1 MARLGCGDHPPM
13 LMISS
18 SSRARRSD
26 DLPGPARVCG
36 YPPRVLDEVDGVG
49 MIGRGRELAELRA
62 LVVRSRVVAVHGAA
76 GVGKTTLVLAACREA
91 ARDNE
96 IPPVVHVPL
105 AGTTDPRD
113 AVERTAKAIGEPRP
127 TPPPDRV
134 AEALSALLSSTPR
147 TVVWDDLDERSGP
160 LADIIRRFASH
171 DGQARLVIVSRRLIT
186 MPEAALRAPAF
197 EVLPL
202 SHEDAVRLVRALEDE
217 RGRTLADDLAEATA
231 GNPLLLKVAL
241 AEAALPRVEANA
253 EGALRRSVAERAK
266 GPARK
271 VLALLAAAAGPLD
284 EAQVVQALGRGA
296 REAVDELRK
305 HLLVVREDARIALAP
320 PVTSLAQEA
329 LGTPD
334 ATIWKTLATLAE
346 QALAASGHDDAA
358 LVLAARAQL
367 ALGDVDRALRLLRE
381 HAIARAAAPTAA
393 MERVLRDVASRSPAH
408 ATMSLRLLA
417 RELLRVGD
425 YESARLTLDELPA
438 PASRDEAERVAL
450 LRAECHIRAGEPEAA
465 QRALDA
471 LERIV
476 ARADASVNAATAA
489 APKTK
494 TDAKGKARPS
504 VPALVAAKAA
514 STANAVST
522 TKAVNA
528 DTAVSA
534 GVVLTLAQLAILRG
548 ELAAARATLVALAP
562 RTTDVPQLEARR
574 AVEIAASHLYE
585 ERYELTHAWTS
596 RARAAQKAGG
606 VPVERVVTI
615 LDVHALLGLGE
626 VDRAEEILARETR
639 GRPGAAHGALEIA
652 ALVRRG
658 ELSRALEVGDAAI
671 AALDRRADRL
681 FRSVLA
687 RDLARACIGTGQLAR
702 ADRMLGLA
710 ESAGDEPGLAALR
723 PICDAERARLAEAEG
738 DAARAA
744 TSIERAFARIPGSP
758 FVAIDRDVMAGR
770 TPAASANADAEA
782 TAMPL
787 VARAYA
793 ALRGAE
799 LALEQGHLEAAL
811 DGAELAER
819 YHATARLWYETARAR
834 LARAEALTRLH
845 AVAAAEVDRT
855 KLRER
860 ASRALDGCEE
870 IATAQGYAP
879 ILASTGIVRAALEEA
894 SGDLVAAGRAIEGA
908 VRHAGEGLD
917 APLARAA
924 ARLGVAAREPRGAG
938 PRPHA
943 ARIAR
948 LGLLRTAD
956 VVWRVGARTY
966 LRNRD
971 DAAPEPVACTVDI
984 EDRRVRVADGKEIEL
999 PEQRLALLSALA
1011 ESGDGGAS
1019 LEEIFARVW
1028 GGSFHP
1034 LRHRNAVY
1042 VALARLKESL
1052 RPFAR
1057 DIRITHDGDRYRLA
1071 GPLPVAVRRRAP
1083 SPI

>member
-1 MARLGCGDHPPM
+1 M
-13 LMISS
+13 
-18 SSRARRSD
+18 
-26 DLPGPARVCG
+26 
-36 YPPRVLDEVDGVG
+36 DEASGVG
-49 MIGRGRELAELRA
+49 LIGRERELAELRA
-62 LVVRSRVVAVHGAA
+62 LLVRSRVVAVHGAA
-76 GVGKTTLVLAACREA
+76 GIGKTSLVLAASREA
-91 ARDNE
+91 ARDHD
-96 IPPVVHVPL
+96 IPSVVHLAL

-127 TPPPDRV
+127 TPAPDRV
-134 AEALSALLSSTPR
+134 AEALSVLLSSSPR
-147 TVVWDDLDERSGP
+147 TVVWDDLDERSAP
-160 LADIIRRFASH
+160 LAEIIRRFASH
-171 DGQARLVIVSRRLIT
+171 DGEARLVVISRRLIT
-186 MPEAALRAPAF
+186 TPDAALRAPAY

-202 SHEDAVRLVRALEDE
+202 SQADAVRLVRALEEE
-217 RGRTLADDLAEATA
+217 RGRTLADDLAAATG
-231 GNPLLLKVAL
+231 GNPLLVKVAL
-241 AEAALPRVEANA
+241 AEAALPRVESNA
-253 EGALRRSVAERAK
+253 TDALRRSIEARAK

-271 VLALLAAAAGPLD
+271 LLALLAAAAGSLD
-284 EAQVVQALGRGA
+284 EAQVIQATGRGA
-296 REAVDELRK
+296 REAVDELRR
-305 HLLVVREDARIALAP
+305 HLLVVRDGARITIAP
-320 PVTSLAQEA
+320 PVMTLAQET

-334 ATIWKTLATLAE
+334 AAIWKTLATLAE
-346 QALAASGHDDAA
+346 HALASSGHDDVA
-358 LVLAARAQL
+358 LVLAARAHL
-367 ALGDVDRALRLLRE
+367 ALGDVDRALHLLRE

-393 MERVLRDVASRSPAH
+393 MERVLRGVASRSPAH
-408 ATMSLRLLA
+408 ASTALRLLA

-425 YESARLTLDELPA
+425 YESARLTLDELPT
-438 PASRDEAERVAL
+438 PAFRDEAERVAL

-471 LERIV
+471 LERIA
-476 ARADASVNAATAA
+476 ARADVSATASG
-489 APKTK
+489 
-494 TDAKGKARPS
+494 KGKPK
-504 VPALVAAKAA
+504 PAAKAGA
-514 STANAVST
+514 GSGSAV
-522 TKAVNA
+522 A
-528 DTAVSA
+528 SA

-548 ELAAARATLVALAP
+548 ELAPARATLVALAP

-626 VDRAEEILARETR
+626 VDRAEEVLARETR
-639 GRPGAAHGALEIA
+639 GRPDGGALEVA

-658 ELSRALEVGDAAI
+658 ELVRALEVGDAAV

-710 ESAGDEPGLAALR
+710 ESAGDERGLAALR
-723 PICDAERARLAEAEG
+723 PICDAERARLADAKG
-738 DAARAA
+738 DSAGAAA
-744 TSIERAFARIPGSP
+744 SIERAFARIPGSP
-758 FVAIDRDVMAGR
+758 FVAIDRDVMSGR
-770 TPAASANADAEA
+770 APVNYGANASAGANGDARASGAAKDDEG
-782 TAMPL
+782 PSL
-787 VARAYA
+787 PPIARAYA

-799 LALEQGHLEAAL
+799 LALEHGNLEAAL
-811 DGAELAER
+811 DGADLAER

-845 AVAAAEVDRT
+845 AVARTEAERA

-860 ASRALDGCEE
+860 AARALDGCEE
-870 IATAQGYAP
+870 ISTAQSYAP
-879 ILASTGIVRAALEEA
+879 ILAAAGIVRAALEEA
-894 SGDLVAAGRAIEGA
+894 SGDLAAAGRAIEAA
-908 VRHAGEGLD
+908 VRATGEGLD

-948 LGLLRTAD
+948 LGLLRAAD

-984 EDRRVRVADGKEIEL
+984 DARRVRVADGKELEL

-1011 ESGDGGAS
+1011 ESGDSGAS

-1083 SPI
+1083 SPT

>member
-1 MARLGCGDHPPM
+1 VEDV
-13 LMISS
+13 SS
-18 SSRARRSD
+18 GA
-26 DLPGPARVCG
+26 L
-36 YPPRVLDEVDGVG
+36 
-49 MIGRGRELAELRA
+49 IGRERELAELRA
-62 LVVRSRVVAVHGAA
+62 LVSRSRVVAVHGAA
-76 GVGKTTLVLAACREA
+76 GIGKTSLVLRACGDA
-91 ARDNE
+91 ARDRE
-96 IPPVVHVPL
+96 IPGVVHVAL

-113 AVERTAKAIGEPRP
+113 ALERTAKAIGEPRP

-134 AEALSALLSSTPR
+134 ADALSVLLSSTPR
-147 TVVWDDLDERSGP
+147 TVVWDDLDEQSAP
-160 LADIIRRFASH
+160 LAELIRRFAAH
-171 DGQARLVIVSRRLIT
+171 DGPARLVVVSRRLLVA
-186 MPEAALRAPAF
+186 PAAALRAPAY

-202 SHEDAVRLVRALEDE
+202 SHADAVRLVRALEEE
-217 RGRTLADDLAEATA
+217 RGRTLVDDLAAATG
-231 GNPLLLKVAL
+231 GNPLLVKVAL
-241 AEAALPRVEANA
+241 AEGALPRVEANA
-253 EGALRRSVAERAK
+253 TDALRHSIDARAK

-271 VLALLAAAAGPLD
+271 VLGLLAAAAGPLD
-284 EAQVVQALGRGA
+284 EVQVVQALGRGA

-305 HLLVVREDARIALAP
+305 HLLVVRDGARITIAP
-320 PVTSLAQEA
+320 PVSTLAHEA
-329 LGTPD
+329 LGVPD
-334 ATIWKTLATLAE
+334 AATWKTLSTLAE
-346 QALAASGHDDAA
+346 HALASSGHDDGA
-358 LVLAARAQL
+358 LVLAARAHL
-367 ALGDVDRALRLLRE
+367 ALGDADRALHLLRE
-381 HAIARAAAPTAA
+381 HATARAAAPTAA

-408 ATMSLRLLA
+408 ASTALRLLA

-425 YESARLTLDELPA
+425 YESARLTLDELIT
-438 PASRDEAERVAL
+438 PASREEAERLAL

-471 LERIV
+471 LTRILE
-476 ARADASVNAATAA
+476 RADAS
-489 APKTK
+489 AP
-494 TDAKGKARPS
+494 PS
-504 VPALVAAKAA
+504 VRGKPRSSGKGSVPPGAP
-514 STANAVST
+514 TPT
-522 TKAVNA
+522 
-528 DTAVSA
+528 SA

-548 ELAAARATLVALAP
+548 ELAPARETLVALAP
-562 RTTDVPQLEARR
+562 RTTDIPQLEARR

-626 VDRAEEILARETR
+626 VDRAEEVLARETR
-639 GRPGAAHGALEIA
+639 GRPDGGALEIA

-658 ELSRALEVGDAAI
+658 ELARALEVGDAAI

-723 PICDAERARLAEAEG
+723 PICDAERARLADAEG
-738 DAARAA
+738 DSARAA

-770 TPAASANADAEA
+770 
-782 TAMPL
+782 MPMNHDVESL
-787 VARAYA
+787 PPVARAYA

-799 LALEQGHLEAAL
+799 LALEQGNLEAAL
-811 DGAELAER
+811 DGADLAER
-819 YHATARLWYETARAR
+819 HHATARLWYETARAR
-834 LARAEALTRLH
+834 LARAEALTRMH
-845 AVAAAEVDRT
+845 AVATAEADRT
-855 KLRER
+855 RLREL
-860 ASRALDGCEE
+860 AARALDACEE
-870 IATAQGYAP
+870 IATLQAYAP
-879 ILASTGIVRAALEEA
+879 ILAAAGIVRAALEEA
-894 SGDLVAAGRAIEGA
+894 SGDLGAAGRAIEAA
-908 VRHAGEGLD
+908 VRSAGEGLD
-917 APLARAA
+917 PPLARAA
-924 ARLGVAAREPRGAG
+924 ARLGVSAREPRGAG
-938 PRPHA
+938 ARPHA

-956 VVWRVGARTY
+956 VVWRVGSRTY

-971 DAAPEPVACTVDI
+971 DDAPEPVACTVDV
-984 EDRRVRVADGKEIEL
+984 DARRVRVGDGKELEL

-1011 ESGDGGAS
+1011 ECGDGGAS

-1083 SPI
+1083 SPT